1 MSPGTGIILI
11 IWLDRG
17 PGFHR
22 IPSPAI
28 AANELHN
35 QRCNRILFEAGA
47 TVLIESVTCQR
58 TTPRQI
64 SICRAVAVR
73 VNVRATNANFP
84 AIRNR
89 QLPLINVLYITKSK
103 SNKLVTRLLVYT
115 KPTYNPVSLYPLDES
130 SLSFYLLPP
139 IRFSIEN
146 HLPKLVAFKPP
157 RIVSCCCS
165 STRSST
171 RNKRYDEPP
180 SLSNWR
186 GTEGGRP
193 PPRLQYPKEFHSA
206 GRRWFWPRPPSCLC
220 FLHLGKGEEGRNW
233 RRYANNSRNAIAQD
247 SEASGL
253 RTCRG
258 YVARALG
265 SADTRL
271 CGPARS
277 APLPGL
283 LPYHGCGGSLE
294 CGSHIRHSATTGV
307 TSH

>member
-1 MSPGTGIILI
+1 M
-11 IWLDRG
+11 
-17 PGFHR
+17 
-22 IPSPAI
+22 
-28 AANELHN
+28 
-35 QRCNRILFEAGA
+35 
-47 TVLIESVTCQR
+47 
-58 TTPRQI
+58 
-64 SICRAVAVR
+64 
-73 VNVRATNANFP
+73 
-84 AIRNR
+84 
-89 QLPLINVLYITKSK
+89 
-103 SNKLVTRLLVYT
+103 YT
-115 KPTYNPVSLYPLDES
+115 KPTYNPSLYIPLMNPRFPFIYYPRFDFRSKITSLNSLRLNLLLVS
-130 SLSFYLLPP
+130 S
-139 IRFSIEN
+139 
-146 HLPKLVAFKPP
+146 
-157 RIVSCCCS
+157 SCCCS

>member
-1 MSPGTGIILI
+1 MSPGIILI
-11 IWLDRG
+11 IWLDRVS
-17 PGFHR
+17 GFHR

-115 KPTYNPVSLYPLDES
+115 KPTYNPSLYIPLMNPPFPFIYYPRFDFRSKITSLNSLRLNLLES
-130 SLSFYLLPP
+130 FLPLVVARLPDRLLA
-139 IRFSIEN
+139 IRDMTN
-146 HLPKLVAFKPP
+146 HHPCLIGGEP
-157 RIVSCCCS
+157 REA
-165 STRSST
+165 
-171 RNKRYDEPP
+171 D
-180 SLSNWR
+180 L
-186 GTEGGRP
+186 
-193 PPRLQYPKEFHSA
+193 LQYPKEFHSA
-206 GRRWFWPRPPSCLC
+206 GRRWFWPRPRSCLC

>member
-1 MSPGTGIILI
+1 MNPPFPFIYYPRFDFRSKITSLNSLRLNLLESFLVVARLP
-11 IWLDRG
+11 DR
-17 PGFHR
+17 
-22 IPSPAI
+22 
-28 AANELHN
+28 L
-35 QRCNRILFEAGA
+35 L
-47 TVLIESVTCQR
+47 
-58 TTPRQI
+58 
-64 SICRAVAVR
+64 
-73 VNVRATNANFP
+73 
-84 AIRNR
+84 AIRDTTNHH
-89 QLPLINVLYITKSK
+89 PCLIGGEPRKAD
-103 SNKLVTRLLVYT
+103 LL
-115 KPTYNPVSLYPLDES
+115 
-130 SLSFYLLPP
+130 
-139 IRFSIEN
+139 R
-146 HLPKLVAFKPP
+146 
-157 RIVSCCCS
+157 
-165 STRSST
+165 
-171 RNKRYDEPP
+171 
-180 SLSNWR
+180 
-186 GTEGGRP
+186 
-193 PPRLQYPKEFHSA
+193 YPKEFHSA

>member
-1 MSPGTGIILI
+1 MSPGIILI

-115 KPTYNPVSLYPLDES
+115 KPTYNPSLYIPLMNPPFPFIYYPRFDFRSKITSLNSLRLNLLES
-130 SLSFYLLPP
+130 FLVVARLPDRLLAIRDTTNHHPCLIGGEPREADLLHGSNTRRNSTPP
-139 IRFSIEN
+139 E
-146 HLPKLVAFKPP
+146 
-157 RIVSCCCS
+157 
-165 STRSST
+165 
-171 RNKRYDEPP
+171 D
-180 SLSNWR
+180 
-186 GTEGGRP
+186 GGFG
-193 PPRLQYPKEFHSA
+193 LAS
-206 GRRWFWPRPPSCLC
+206 PSCLC

>member
-1 MSPGTGIILI
+1 MSPGTRIILI

-115 KPTYNPVSLYPLDES
+115 KPTYNPVSLYPLDKS
-130 SLSFYLLPP
+130 SLSFHLLPP

-157 RIVSCCCS
+157 RVVSSSCCCS

-171 RNKRYDEPP
+171 RNKRYDELP

-193 PPRLQYPKEFHSA
+193 PPIPEGIPL
-206 GRRWFWPRPPSCLC
+206 RRKTVVLASPSVLSLFPP
-220 FLHLGKGEEGRNW
+220 LGKGG
-233 RRYANNSRNAIAQD
+233 
-247 SEASGL
+247 
-253 RTCRG
+253 
-258 YVARALG
+258 
-265 SADTRL
+265 
-271 CGPARS
+271 
-277 APLPGL
+277 
-283 LPYHGCGGSLE
+283 GGSKLAA
-294 CGSHIRHSATTGV
+294 IRQ
-307 TSH
+307 